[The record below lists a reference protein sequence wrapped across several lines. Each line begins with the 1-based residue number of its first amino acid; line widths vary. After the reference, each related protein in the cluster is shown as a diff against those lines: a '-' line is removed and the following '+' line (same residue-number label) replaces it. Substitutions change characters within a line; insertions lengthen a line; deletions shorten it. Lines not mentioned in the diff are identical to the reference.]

1 MSNLAINGGTPVRE
15 KAFPKWPVYG
25 ENEKSALL
33 SVLESRKWGTLGP
46 RVKEFQ
52 EEFAAFVGARH
63 GLCVSNGT
71 VSLEIALRA
80 MEIGPGDE
88 VIVPPYTFVATA
100 SSVLSAGAT
109 PVFADID
116 VDNFNCIDPSSVKA
130 AITPRTKAIIPVHM
144 AGCPADMDPIMAL
157 AEKQGLFIL
166 EDAAQAHGAEYKG
179 RKVGSIGHVASF
191 SFQETKN
198 LSAGEGGILTTN
210 SAELWE
216 KCWTVHNTGR
226 VPGGAWYQHEF
237 PGSNHRMTEWQ
248 AAILLGQLVRLPE
261 QMETR
266 DRNARLLYRLLD
278 DMEGI
283 ELFPLKNNFRYAWH
297 LFMFKLEEQLA
308 KRVGKRNF
316 AEALTAEGIPTE
328 PGYVNLAGQKLFGTE
343 MVRKLL
349 CRPIDYGKLSLPA
362 TDRACASTLWFSQNM
377 LLGEESDIYDITE
390 GIKKVLGNIA
400 ELVRPP
406 AGV

>member
-1 MSNLAINGGTPVRE
+1 MPNLAVNGGNPVRE

-25 ENEKSALL
+25 EEDKAALL

-52 EEFAAFVGARH
+52 EKFAAFVETRH

-71 VSLEIALRA
+71 VSLEITLRA

-100 SSVLSAGAT
+100 SSVLAAGAT

-116 VDNFNCIDPSSVKA
+116 LNNFNCIDPSSVA
-130 AITPRTKAIIPVHM
+130 AAVTPRTRAVIPVHM
-144 AGCPADMDPIMAL
+144 AGCPAEMDPIMAL
-157 AEKQGLFIL
+157 AEKHGIFVL
-166 EDAAQAHGAEYKG
+166 EDAAQAHGAEYGGLKI
-179 RKVGSIGHVASF
+179 GSIGHAASF

-210 SAELWE
+210 SADLWE

-248 AAILLGQLVRLPE
+248 AAILLGQLTRLPE

-266 DRNARLLYRLLD
+266 DRNAALLYRLLD
-278 DMEGI
+278 NVEGI
-283 ELFPLKNNFRYAWH
+283 ELFPLRNDVRYAWH
-297 LFMFKLEEQLA
+297 LFMFKLEEGLA
-308 KRVGKRNF
+308 RQVDKRTF

-328 PGYVNLAGQKLFGTE
+328 AGYVNLAGQKLFGTE
-343 MVRKLL
+343 MVQKLL
-349 CRPIDYGKLSLPA
+349 CRPIDYAALDLPA
-362 TDRACASTLWFSQNM
+362 TERACATTLWFSQNM
-377 LLGEESDIYDITE
+377 LLGDEADIAD
-390 GIKKVLGNIA
+390 IA
-400 ELVRPP
+400 E
-406 AGV
+406 GVSKVIENMEELADRKQD

>member
-1 MSNLAINGGTPVRE
+1 MLNLAVNGGNPVRE

-25 ENEKSALL
+25 EEDKAALL

-52 EEFAAFVGARH
+52 EKFAAFVETRH

-71 VSLEIALRA
+71 VSLEITLRA
-80 MEIGPGDE
+80 MGIGPGDE
-88 VIVPPYTFVATA
+88 VVVPPYTFVATA
-100 SSVLSAGAT
+100 SSVLAAGAT

-116 VDNFNCIDPSSVKA
+116 LNNFNCIDPSSVKT
-130 AITPRTKAIIPVHM
+130 AITPRTKAVIPVHM
-144 AGCPADMDPIMAL
+144 AGCPAEMDPIMAL
-157 AEKQGLFIL
+157 AEKHGIFVL
-166 EDAAQAHGAEYKG
+166 EDAAQAHGAEYGGLKI
-179 RKVGSIGHVASF
+179 GSIGHAASF

-210 SAELWE
+210 SADLRE

-248 AAILLGQLVRLPE
+248 AAILLGQLTRLPE

-266 DRNARLLYRLLD
+266 DRNAALLYRLLD
-278 DMEGI
+278 NVEGI
-283 ELFPLKNNFRYAWH
+283 ELFPLRNDVRYAWH
-297 LFMFKLEEQLA
+297 LFMFKLEEGLA
-308 KRVGKRNF
+308 RQVDKRTF

-328 PGYVNLAGQKLFGTE
+328 AGYVNLAGQKLFGTE
-343 MVRKLL
+343 MVQKLL
-349 CRPIDYGKLSLPA
+349 CRPIDYAALDLPA
-362 TDRACASTLWFSQNM
+362 TERACATTLWFSQNM
-377 LLGEESDIYDITE
+377 LLGDEADIAD
-390 GIKKVLGNIA
+390 IA
-400 ELVRPP
+400 E
-406 AGV
+406 GVSKVIENMEELADRKQD